1 MIKGA
6 RFEIVANEL
15 SCVQIL
21 SRTLVLPKPKTI
33 QNQYF
38 CFHETKSVCLH
49 CMRLSFTEIS
59 VTFKV

>member
-6 RFEIVANEL
+6 RFEAVENEL

-21 SRTLVLPKPKTI
+21 SWTLLLPKPQAI
-33 QNQYF
+33 QNQYLF
-38 CFHETKSVCLH
+38 FHETKLVCLH
-49 CMRLSFTEIS
+49 CIQLSFTEIS